1 MRRDA
6 WIIVGARDWS
16 PSMLRVQAKGAQS
29 AYAVTG
35 GETDGEAQRNSSDE
49 IRLRCTEGWC
59 GLEHVV

>member
-16 PSMLRVQAKGAQS
+16 PSMLRVQAKGALS
-29 AYAVTG
+29 RIRG
-35 GETDGEAQRNSSDE
+35 DWEETDVEAQRNSSDE